1 MSRRRPLVDRAK
13 QTIVDSSRSV
23 GGNIVSYML
32 YYVAAEVRSKIEG
45 VEIKSL
51 TPQWGGGV
59 TTYLS
64 V

>member
-1 MSRRRPLVDRAK
+1 MVDRAK

-23 GGNIVSYML
+23 GGNIVSYRRA
-32 YYVAAEVRSKIEG
+32 VHTGSSGSKIEG

-59 TTYLS
+59 TT
-64 V
+64 